1 MPRKLAVL
9 FDGTWNTTKDRTNVI
24 RLSELIAS
32 RSGDGSEQLV
42 FYDKGVGTHVL
53 DWLIGGTFG
62 FGISENIRDGYR
74 WLAANFR
81 PGDELFLFGF
91 SRGAYTARSLA
102 GLIRK
107 CGILRPPGMAEVR
120 KTQEQVFRRAAAD
133 RGLIQQAY
141 ELYRD
146 KDIHPDHPEAT
157 AFRASFAQET
167 RIRCIGVWDTVGS
180 LGIPATG
187 VPFGRDFYQWHDT
200 ELSKIVDY
208 AYQALALDEHR
219 KDFAPAVW
227 TARRPENVDV
237 EQRWFIGAHSNVGGG
252 YRNDPLPRLS
262 LAWLQQKARAAGL
275 GFNADV
281 AVDDQD
287 HLAAINDSYSEFM
300 SGLYKR
306 FKGGKRHYRAFGR
319 GVNETVDDSVWK
331 RWEARPDYRPPALSG
346 IAARRR

>member
-1 MPRKLAVL
+1 MARKLAVL
-9 FDGTWNTTKDRTNVI
+9 FDGTWNRTNDRTNVI
-24 RLSELIAS
+24 KLSELIAATGS
-32 RSGDGSEQLV
+32 DGGDQLPP
-42 FYDKGVGTHVL
+42 FYDKGVGTHAL
-53 DWLIGGTFG
+53 DRLSGGMFG
-62 FGISENIRDGYR
+62 FGLSENIRDGYR

-107 CGILRPPGMAEVR
+107 CGILRSTE
-120 KTQEQVFRRAAAD
+120 K
-133 RGLIQQAY
+133 GLIHQAY

-146 KDIHPDHPEAT
+146 KDIHPDNPEAI
-157 AFRASFAQET
+157 AFRASFALET
-167 RIRCIGVWDTVGS
+167 RIRFIGVWDTVGS

-208 AYQALALDEHR
+208 AYHALAIDEHR

-227 TARRPENVDV
+227 TVRKPQNIDV

-252 YRNDPLPRLS
+252 YPGDPLPNLA
-262 LAWLQQKARAAGL
+262 LAWLQQKAEAAGL
-275 GFNADV
+275 GFKADV
-281 AVDDQD
+281 VVDDQAA
-287 HLAAINDSYSEFM
+287 LANINDSYSEFM

-306 FKGGKRHYRAFGR
+306 FKGDKRHYRAFGR
-319 GVNETVDDSVWK
+319 DVNETVDDSVWK
-331 RWEARPDYRPPALSG
+331 RWGARPDYRPPTLSG
-346 IAARRR
+346 IAALRG

>member
-9 FDGTWNTTKDRTNVI
+9 FDGTWNSTKDRTNVI
-24 RLSELIAS
+24 KLSELLS
-32 RSGDGSEQLV
+32 TTGGDGVAQLPP
-42 FYDKGVGTHVL
+42 FYDKGVGTHAL
-53 DWLIGGTFG
+53 DRLSGGMFG
-62 FGISENIRDGYR
+62 YGLSENIRDGYR

-81 PGDELFLFGF
+81 PGDELYLFGF

-107 CGILRPPGMAEVR
+107 CGILRSTD
-120 KTQEQVFRRAAAD
+120 KS
-133 RGLIQQAY
+133 LIYQAY
-141 ELYRD
+141 DLYRD
-146 KDIHPDHPEAT
+146 KDIHPDNPEAV

-167 RIRCIGVWDTVGS
+167 RIRFIGVWDTVGS

-187 VPFGRDFYQWHDT
+187 VPFSRDFYQWHDT

-208 AYQALALDEHR
+208 AYHALAIDEHR

-227 TARRPENVDV
+227 TLHKPQNLDV

-252 YRNDPLPRLS
+252 YPGDPLPNLA
-262 LAWLQQKARAAGL
+262 LAWMQQKAEAAGL
-275 GFNADV
+275 GFKADV
-281 AVDDQD
+281 VVDDQAP
-287 HLAAINDSYSEFM
+287 LANINDSYSEFM

-306 FKGGKRHYRAFGR
+306 FKGDKRHYRAFGL

-331 RWEARPDYRPPALSG
+331 RWEARPDYRPPTLSG
-346 IAARRR
+346 IAALRG

>member
-24 RLSELIAS
+24 RLSELIAATGS
-32 RSGDGSEQLV
+32 DGGEQLPP

-53 DWLIGGTFG
+53 DRLSGGVFG
-62 FGISENIRDGYR
+62 YGLSENIRDGYR
-74 WLAANFR
+74 WLAENFR

-107 CGILRPPGMAEVR
+107 CGILRS
-120 KTQEQVFRRAAAD
+120 AD
-133 RGLIQQAY
+133 KGLIQQAY
-141 ELYRD
+141 DLYRD
-146 KDIHPDHPEAT
+146 KDIHPDKPEAT

-167 RIRCIGVWDTVGS
+167 RIRFIGVWDTVGS

-187 VPFGRDFYQWHDT
+187 VPFSRDFYQWHDT

-208 AYQALALDEHR
+208 AYHALAIDEHR

-227 TARRPENVDV
+227 TLRKPENLDV

-252 YRNDPLPRLS
+252 YRNDPLPNLA
-262 LAWLQQKARAAGL
+262 LAWLQQKAAAAGL
-275 GFNADV
+275 GFTADV
-281 AVDDQD
+281 AVNDQAP
-287 HLAAINDSYSEFM
+287 LANINDSYGEFM
-300 SGLYKR
+300 FGLYKR
-306 FKGGKRHYRAFGR
+306 FKGDKRHYRAFGR

-331 RWEARPDYRPPALSG
+331 RWQARPDYRPPTLSG
-346 IAARRR
+346 IASLRR

>member
-1 MPRKLAVL
+1 MSRKLAVL
-9 FDGTWNTTKDRTNVI
+9 FDGTWNTTKDRTNVV
-24 RLSELIAS
+24 RLSELIAITDS
-32 RSGDGSEQLV
+32 DGGEQLPPY
-42 FYDKGVGTHVL
+42 YDKGVGTHML

-62 FGISENIRDGYR
+62 YGLSDNIRDSYR
-74 WLAANFR
+74 WLAGNFR

-107 CGILRPPGMAEVR
+107 CGILRTTD
-120 KTQEQVFRRAAAD
+120 K
-133 RGLIQQAY
+133 GLIQQAY
-141 ELYRD
+141 DLYRD

-167 RIRCIGVWDTVGS
+167 RIRFIGVWDTVGS

-227 TARRPENVDV
+227 TARKPENVDV

-275 GFNADV
+275 GFKADV
-281 AVDDQD
+281 VVNDQD

-306 FKGGKRHYRAFGR
+306 FKGDKRHYRVFGR

-331 RWEARPDYRPPALSG
+331 RWEARPDYRPPTLSG
-346 IAARRR
+346 IVARRR

>member
-1 MPRKLAVL
+1 MPRKLAIL

-24 RLSELIAS
+24 RLAELIATT
-32 RSGDGSEQLV
+32 GNDGGEQLPP
-42 FYDKGVGTHVL
+42 FYDKGVGTHAL
-53 DWLIGGTFG
+53 DRVIGGTFG
-62 FGISENIRDGYR
+62 YGLSENIRDGYR
-74 WLAANFR
+74 WLADHFQ

-107 CGILRPPGMAEVR
+107 CGILSNANESLVH
-120 KTQEQVFRRAAAD
+120 
-133 RGLIQQAY
+133 QAY
-141 ELYRD
+141 DLYRD
-146 KDIHPDHPEAT
+146 KDIHPDSPKAT

-167 RIRCIGVWDTVGS
+167 RIRFIGAWDTVGS

-187 VPFGRDFYQWHDT
+187 VPFSRDFYQWHDT

-208 AYQALALDEHR
+208 AYHALAIDEHR

-227 TARRPENVDV
+227 TLRKPENLEV

-252 YRNDPLPRLS
+252 YPDDPLPNLA
-262 LAWLQQKARAAGL
+262 LAWLQQKAKAAGL
-275 GFNADV
+275 GFKADV
-281 AVDDQD
+281 VVNDQD
-287 HLAAINDSYSEFM
+287 PLANINDSYSEFM

-306 FKGGKRHYRAFGR
+306 FKGDKRHFRSFGR

-331 RWEARPDYRPPALSG
+331 RWDANPDYRPPTV
-346 IAARRR
+346 AAQRR